1 MGCSQRLK
9 RHSSKR
15 QLRGVTMPQ
24 RRRLHHGWTWVTP
37 LRRQAFCEKSNDHGA
52 NACEHHM
59 QLFATV
65 QSLSLALVACTSR
78 KCVCVDNS
86 WWQLVRAFLGIVEK
100 WFWRLSVGAMRTLK
114 WGENVDMLR
123 LRSKSPK
130 FWPKTLGTD
139 TSTETISPD
148 F

>member
-1 MGCSQRLK
+1 MYF
-9 RHSSKR
+9 SK
-15 QLRGVTMPQ
+15 LR
-24 RRRLHHGWTWVTP
+24 
-37 LRRQAFCEKSNDHGA
+37 LRRQF
-52 NACEHHM
+52 
-59 QLFATV
+59 
-65 QSLSLALVACTSR
+65 LVAI
-78 KCVCVDNS
+78 K
-86 WWQLVRAFLGIVEK
+86 LVRAFLGIVEK

-139 TSTETISPD
+139 TSTVTISPD